1 MKFIKAEDTQQRHPN
16 ADTAPYISVYFGG
29 EGDSPDVG
37 FLHIRV
43 PGNGGGM
50 PAHKHNGSDIVIT
63 AIKGSVV
70 ITREEESHEVTP
82 GTAIQILRDE
92 AVSLSNPNEEDAE
105 IFVAAGPADF
115 VREGVLKMPAA

>member
-1 MKFIKAEDTQQRHPN
+1 MKFIKAEDTQQRHPDS
-16 ADTAPYISVYFGG
+16 DTAPYISVYFGD
-29 EGDSPDVG
+29 EGDSPDIG

-43 PGNGGGM
+43 PGNGGM

-70 ITREEESHEVTP
+70 ITKGEESHEVTP

-92 AVSLSNPNEEDAE
+92 AVSLSNPNAEDAE

-115 VREGVLKMPAA
+115 VRDGVLKMPKA

>member
-1 MKFIKAEDTQQRHPN
+1 MKFVKAEDVQQRHPDS
-16 ADTAPYISVYFGG
+16 DTAPYISVYFGD

-37 FLHIRV
+37 FLHIKV
-43 PGNGGGM
+43 PGKGGGM
-50 PAHKHNGSDIVIT
+50 SAHKHNGSDIVIT

-70 ITREEESHEVTP
+70 ITKGEESHEVIP

-92 AVSLSNPNEEDAE
+92 AVNLSNPNVEDAE

-115 VREGVLKMPAA
+115 VRDGVLNMPGA